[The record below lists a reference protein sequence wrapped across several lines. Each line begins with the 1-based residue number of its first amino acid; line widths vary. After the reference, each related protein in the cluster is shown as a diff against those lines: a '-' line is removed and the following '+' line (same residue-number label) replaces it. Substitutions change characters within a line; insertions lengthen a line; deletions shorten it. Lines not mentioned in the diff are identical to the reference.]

1 MTDPLE
7 PLESLQDRLDARTET
22 GASSDAWGAH
32 AAVLDRLAA
41 NVRVAES
48 YGWTACAIER
58 VDGATHFSAWG
69 VPPGDCQRHPIPD
82 WSTEP

>member
-1 MTDPLE
+1 MTDPSE
-7 PLESLQDRLDARTET
+7 PLESLQDRVDARTGT
-22 GASSDAWGAH
+22 GSASDAWGAH

-48 YGWTACAIER
+48 YGWTSCAIER
-58 VDGATHFSAWG
+58 VEGAARFSAWG